1 MADTCEAH
9 SLSAYFTPEETP
21 EVGFVCSSLR
31 TENSYSKDSDKRI
44 GVLIS
49 DRWTHYI
56 DHHLN
61 RADGMSLS
69 VADLMDRVQQENL
82 MSNVGRTSTMSVPL
96 SKVAAKDFLMEPT
109 QPVQLLGW
117 ISSGLVSPGPKG
129 LSPHASLPMPQKKSR
144 NRPGPVLLGVR

>member
-49 DRWTHYI
+49 DRWTHFI
-56 DHHLN
+56 DYHLN

-69 VADLMDRVQQENL
+69 VADLMDRVQRENL
-82 MSNVGRTSTMSVPL
+82 MSNIGRTSTMSVPL
-96 SKVAAKDFLMEPT
+96 SKVAVKDFLMSPKESIQLVPT
-109 QPVQLLGW
+109 QTTPAVQ
-117 ISSGLVSPGPKG
+117 SSVNMPPQ
-129 LSPHASLPMPQKKSR
+129 ASSDASAYSVIPANLIQF
-144 NRPGPVLLGVR
+144 